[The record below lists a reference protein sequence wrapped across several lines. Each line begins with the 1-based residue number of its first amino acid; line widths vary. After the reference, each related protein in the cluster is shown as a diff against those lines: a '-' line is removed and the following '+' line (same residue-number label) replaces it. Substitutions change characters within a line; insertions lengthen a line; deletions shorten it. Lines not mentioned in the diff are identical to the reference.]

1 MPDLSGFLSSKYT
14 RILTGVLVAQA
25 ALFYT
30 ISHGEI
36 VPVNAP
42 LSEFPKLVGKWLRI
56 QEGTIEKEVQDVLRA
71 DDLLTRTY
79 ANPSTRTTANLFV
92 AFFRTQRTGAAPHS
106 PKNCLPGNG
115 WVADQSDII
124 DVTVPGQ
131 TAPISVN
138 RYIVSRGDARS
149 VVLYWYQTPKRVVAS
164 EYAAKIYLVADSIR
178 YKRTDTALVRIVVPV
193 SNKDDAAAMKTA
205 LEFVSAVF
213 PPLRSYLPS

>member
-1 MPDLSGFLSSKYT
+1 MPQTNGFLSSKYV
-14 RILTGVLVAQA
+14 RILSGVLLVQA

-42 LSEFPKLVGKWLRI
+42 LSDFPKMVGNWFLT
-56 QEGTIEKEVQDVLRA
+56 QEGTIEKQVQDVLRA

-79 ANPSTRTTANLFV
+79 GNTSMGRSANLFV
-92 AFFRTQRTGAAPHS
+92 AYFRTQRTGAAPHS

-124 DVTVPGQ
+124 DVKVQGEVASIP
-131 TAPISVN
+131 VN
-138 RYIVSRGDARS
+138 RYIVSRGEDRS

-164 EYAAKIYLVADSIR
+164 EYSAKVYLVTDSIR
-178 YKRTDTALVRIVVPV
+178 YKRTDTALVRVVVPV
-193 SNKDDAAAMKTA
+193 LGKDDDGALNTA
-205 LEFVSAVF
+205 IEFVRTVF